1 MCSIEIGI
9 KKEYPILKMLYSLN
23 TSEMI
28 HQILDGSL
36 RKGWMCLVPTFA
48 VVEHISQPQMVPI
61 TENLVNDGC
70 IIDREVWS
78 ESCEIVTQAR
88 MQASIVYV

>member
-1 MCSIEIGI
+1 
-9 KKEYPILKMLYSLN
+9 MLYSLN

-48 VVEHISQPQMVPI
+48 VVEHISQRQMVPI
-61 TENLVNDGC
+61 SENLVNDGY
-70 IIDREVWS
+70 INDRGVGLRV
-78 ESCEIVTQAR
+78 EIVTQAR
-88 MQASIVYV
+88 VQASIVYV

>member
-1 MCSIEIGI
+1 M
-9 KKEYPILKMLYSLN
+9 KKEHLLLKMLYCLN
-23 TSEMI
+23 TSEK
-28 HQILDGSL
+28 HHILDGSL
-36 RKGWMCLVPTFA
+36 IKGWMCLLPTFA

-88 MQASIVYV
+88 LQASIVYV